1 MKKVLLIEYN
11 FFHDEVIIPLIDVL
25 SNIENIE
32 LHCIL
37 NEDIKKRNTFSLTNN
52 KYKIKKILY
61 VKKELAIYKQIL
73 NLKYIYNTYK
83 YILKNNID
91 IVIFNTLDVYNLDVK
106 LLLNLLP
113 NNIKIFGILHNTNVL
128 NKSFL
133 KKIDTVILLN
143 ECIKY
148 NYKKEIFY
156 PIIYKYKSI
165 INIYNNNKNIITIP
179 GNIEYGRRDY
189 KFLLNFVKENKYF
202 CHEYQ
207 IKFNLLSNINKDDG
221 PEISEFI
228 KQNSLQDFF
237 ILHDGFVKYDNFI
250 KNLQNS
256 FMIMPLLN
264 NESYLKYKTSAAFNM
279 AFSLNIPLML
289 ENKFRNKCSVLDNFS
304 YFYKENNGDDLVTK
318 LKEAINNKNQYIEKM
333 NKIFSYKKFSLN
345 YQLENFKRLFFNDN

>member
-1 MKKVLLIEYN
+1 MKKVLLIEFN
-11 FFHDEVIIPLIDVL
+11 FFHDEVVIPLIDVL

-37 NEDIKKRNTFSLTNN
+37 NEDIKKRNTFILTDN

-61 VKKELAIYKQIL
+61 FKKELAIYKQFL
-73 NLKYIYNTYK
+73 NFKYIYDTYK

-91 IVIFNTLDVYNLDVK
+91 IIIFNTLDVYNLDVK
-106 LLLNLLP
+106 FLLNLVP
-113 NNIKIFGILHNTNVL
+113 NNIKVLGVLHNTNIVS
-128 NKSFL
+128 KKFL

-148 NYKKEIFY
+148 NYKKEVFY
-156 PIIYKYKSI
+156 PILYKYKNI
-165 INIYNNNKNIITIP
+165 INIYNKNIITIP
-179 GNIEYGRRDY
+179 GNIEYGRRNY
-189 KFLLNFVKENKYF
+189 KFLLNFVKKNKYF

-221 PEISEFI
+221 PEVFEFI

-237 ILHDGFVKYDNFI
+237 ILHDGFVEYDKFI

-256 FMIMPLLN
+256 FLIMPLLN
-264 NESYLKYKTSAAFNM
+264 NESYLRYKTSAAFNM
-279 AFSLNIPLML
+279 AFSLNIPLFL
-289 ENKFRNKCSVLDNFS
+289 EDKFIYKCNLFDNFS
-304 YFYKENNGDDLVTK
+304 YCYKENNYNDLLNT
-318 LKEAINNKNQYIEKM
+318 LKEAIYNRSKYIDKINN
-333 NKIFSYKKFSLN
+333 IFSYQKFSLN